1 MTITKATPAH
11 AADIAQ
17 LIMTAMTEDCC
28 QFLAGKDHTLD
39 DFYQMMVKLVLMDD
53 SQYSWRNAFVAVD
66 EKATDGDIDKAPVA
80 GAIVGYDG
88 KDLHRLRLR
97 FQEAAKKHLEMD
109 YSQMDDETQ
118 EGEFYLDSLAVYS
131 AYRRQGIASMLL
143 DRMIRHAASLNLPAA
158 LLVDKNNPN
167 AERLYTSLG
176 FRYQNDAMWG
186 GHEMK
191 HLVVE
196 SYD

>member
-53 SQYSWRNAFVAVD
+53 SQYSWRNAFVALDD
-66 EKATDGDIDKAPVA
+66 EATNGNLDYAPVA

-88 KDLHRLRLR
+88 KDLRRLRRR
-97 FQEAAKKHLEMD
+97 FQEEALSCLNMD
-109 YSQMDDETQ
+109 YTNMDDETQ

-131 AYRRQGIASMLL
+131 EYRKRGIACFTV
-143 DRMIRHAASLNLPAA
+143 RAFANASSFSP
-158 LLVDKNNPN
+158 
-167 AERLYTSLG
+167 
-176 FRYQNDAMWG
+176 
-186 GHEMK
+186 
-191 HLVVE
+191 
-196 SYD
+196 

>member
-53 SQYSWRNAFVAVD
+53 SQYSWRNAFVALDD
-66 EKATDGDIDKAPVA
+66 EATNGNLDYAPVA

-88 KDLHRLRLR
+88 KDLRLCADVFRRRLSAVLIWTTPIWMTRHRRASFTSTRL
-97 FQEAAKKHLEMD
+97 L
-109 YSQMDDETQ
+109 ST
-118 EGEFYLDSLAVYS
+118 LN
-131 AYRRQGIASMLL
+131 IASV
-143 DRMIRHAASLNLPAA
+143 ALP
-158 LLVDKNNPN
+158 L
-167 AERLYTSLG
+167 SC
-176 FRYQNDAMWG
+176 
-186 GHEMK
+186 
-191 HLVVE
+191 
-196 SYD
+196 